1 MLDSRQLALRNGFL
15 SNPCSQFTAYAFLAG
30 THPTVVIIGHKQT
43 DPLRR
48 KMVAHPY
55 LDGWSAIT
63 KFALRITGT
72 VFSFILLCVCIA
84 YMATVPAAVFGF
96 FVALVGLAL
105 GIFYLIVHWYP

>member
-1 MLDSRQLALRNGFL
+1 M
-15 SNPCSQFTAYAFLAG
+15 
-30 THPTVVIIGHKQT
+30 
-43 DPLRR
+43 
-48 KMVAHPY
+48 AHPY

-96 FVALVGLAL
+96 FVALLGLGL
-105 GIFYLIVHWYP
+105 GIFYLIVHWHP